1 MENIKTRLEYLR
13 KQIENESISYGEI
26 AELQSLADH
35 IDKNDTLLL
44 QWAGVE
50 ENDPDNNDFLNSPMW
65 KYHKE
70 KTSRKKLFKPGL
82 YCVKVRGRGEAHIE
96 LTAQE
101 AKTLTSLAEGRWHDL
116 QAVFKL

>member
-1 MENIKTRLEYLR
+1 MT
-13 KQIENESISYGEI
+13 
-26 AELQSLADH
+26 
-35 IDKNDTLLL
+35 
-44 QWAGVE
+44 
-50 ENDPDNNDFLNSPMW
+50 NDFFNSPMW

-70 KTSRKKLFKPGL
+70 KTSRKKLFKSGL

-101 AKTLTSLAEGRWHDL
+101 ARTLTRLAEGRWHDL